1 MPPGLGIAFN
11 LKSKVIF
18 PEIAMS
24 SCLEIKPTEFI
35 ASFFFFK
42 VQTVVVDV
50 LSTE

>member
-1 MPPGLGIAFN
+1 MPPGLGITFN

-35 ASFFFFK
+35 APFFFK

-50 LSTE
+50 LSTK